1 MVPSCKI
8 HLRFIH
14 FSFPPPLLCSSFH
27 HLSSGYCCSPAHSLS
42 AFHSCP
48 LHASCQGP
56 PKNTNLVLSHLRLL
70 NLGSPLA
77 TWQRPRVLVKAYRA
91 PNSLDSSTTTI
102 HYSSPGPMG
111 SSHTGFSSFFLLP
124 QRPLDMPPIACLP
137 LCLLNSI
144 SSFFKIAAQL
154 ALPGRRTVW
163 LKIRSN
169 LLYVV
174 IPPSLLLKLLHHNS

>member
-1 MVPSCKI
+1 MDPTCKI
-8 HLRFIH
+8 HLKFIH

-27 HLSSGYCCSPAHSLS
+27 HHLLPGYCCSPAHRFS

-56 PKNTNLVLSHLRLL
+56 PKNINLVLSHLRLL
-70 NLGSPLA
+70 NLGSPVA

-102 HYSSPGPMG
+102 HYSSPGPVG

-124 QRPLDMPPIACLP
+124 QRPLDMPPM
-137 LCLLNSI
+137 
-144 SSFFKIAAQL
+144 L
-154 ALPGRRTVW
+154 ALPCVSLT
-163 LKIRSN
+163 
-169 LLYVV
+169 
-174 IPPSLLLKLLHHNS
+174 PSTHFSKLQLS